1 MQPLKKSS
9 AISPELQAKIIEA
22 GKRVLRIESESIS
35 DLIPRIDQTF
45 VDVVA
50 LLDDC
55 PGHLVVMGIGK
66 SGLVGQKIAATFSSI
81 GLPAVF
87 LHAAEASHGDLGIIG
102 KEDIILAI
110 SNSGE
115 TEEMVKLLPVIN
127 RRKCTLVAMTG
138 KADSTLAKRAHY
150 VLNIGVKEEAC
161 PVNLVPTASTTAT
174 IAMGDTLAM
183 GLLEKRGFKPES
195 FALNHPGGSLGRKLL
210 VTVEDL
216 THAGDTIPTVR
227 ESADIYA
234 VLTEMS
240 RKRLGCTLVVDAA
253 GVMRGIITDGDLRR
267 LMESKRDISTIKA
280 ADLMSANPKT
290 VQKDDMATKALQIME
305 EYSITCLV
313 VSDDGKQ
320 IDGMV
325 HLHDLLRSG
334 IA

>member
-9 AISPELQAKIIEA
+9 PISPELKNKIIEA
-22 GKRVLRIESESIS
+22 GKRVLRIESESVA
-35 DLIPRIDQTF
+35 DLMDRIDSTF

-50 LLDDC
+50 LIDAC
-55 PGHLVVMGIGK
+55 PGQLVVMGIGK
-66 SGLVGQKIAATFSSI
+66 SGLVGQKIAATFSSV

-127 RRKCTLVAMTG
+127 RRKCTLIAMTG
-138 KADSTLAKRAHY
+138 NADSTLAKRAHY
-150 VLNIGVKEEAC
+150 VLNVGVKEEAC
-161 PVNLVPTASTTAT
+161 PENLVPTASTTAT
-174 IAMGDTLAM
+174 MAMGDTLAM
-183 GLLEKRGFKPES
+183 GLLEKRGFKPDD

-210 VTVEDL
+210 VTVADVM
-216 THAGDTIPTVR
+216 HAGDTTPTVP
-227 ESADIYA
+227 ENAEIYE

-240 RKRLGCTLVVDAA
+240 RKRLGTTLVVD
-253 GVMRGIITDGDLRR
+253 GEGRMLGIITDGDLRR
-267 LMESKRDISTIKA
+267 LMESKRDISEVSA
-280 ADLMSANPKT
+280 FDLMSTNPKT
-290 VQKDDMATKALQIME
+290 VKKDDMATKALQMME
-305 EYSITCLV
+305 EYSITCIV
-313 VSDDGKQ
+313 VSEDGRQ

>member
-9 AISPELQAKIIEA
+9 SVPPELKDKIIEA
-22 GKRVLRIESESIS
+22 GKRVLRIESESVS
-35 DLIPRIDQTF
+35 DLMSRIDQTF
-45 VDVVA
+45 VDVVS

-81 GLPAVF
+81 GMPAVF

-138 KADSTLAKRAHY
+138 NPDSTLAKRAHY

-161 PVNLVPTASTTAT
+161 PENLVPTASTTAT

-183 GLLEKRGFKPES
+183 GLLEKRGFKPDD

-210 VTVEDL
+210 VTVADL
-216 THAGDTIPTVR
+216 MHAGDTIPSVPDD
-227 ESADIYA
+227 ADIYTI
-234 VLTEMS
+234 LTEMS
-240 RKRLGCTLVVDAA
+240 RKRLGTTLVVDAA
-253 GVMRGIITDGDLRR
+253 GLMLGIITDGDLRR
-267 LMESKRDISTIKA
+267 LMESKKDITSIKA
-280 ADLMSANPKT
+280 GDLMSANPKT
-290 VQKDDMATKALQIME
+290 VAKDDMATKALQIME
-305 EYSITCLV
+305 EFSITCIV
-313 VSDDGKQ
+313 VSEDGRQ
-320 IDGMV
+320 IDGMI

>member
-9 AISPELQAKIIEA
+9 PVAPELKDKIIAA
-22 GKRVLRIESESIS
+22 GKRVLRIESESVA
-35 DLIPRIDQTF
+35 DLIDRIDSNF
-45 VDVVA
+45 VDVVS

-55 PGHLVVMGIGK
+55 PGHLVVLGIGK

-81 GLPAVF
+81 GLQAVF

-115 TEEMVKLLPVIN
+115 TEEMVRLLPVIN

-138 KADSTLAKRAHY
+138 NLDSTLAKRAHY

-161 PVNLVPTASTTAT
+161 SQDLVPTASTTAT
-174 IAMGDTLAM
+174 LAMGDTLAM
-183 GLLEKRGFKPES
+183 GLLEKRGFRPDD

-210 VTVEDL
+210 VTVEDVM
-216 THAGDTIPTVR
+216 HAGDTIPTVP
-227 ESADIYA
+227 ENADIYA

-240 RKRLGCTLVVDAA
+240 RKRLGTTLVVD
-253 GVMRGIITDGDLRR
+253 GPGHLLGIITDGDLRR
-267 LMESKRDISTIKA
+267 LMESKRDISKISA
-280 ADLMSANPKT
+280 ADLMSKNPKT
-290 VQKDDMATKALQIME
+290 VQKDHMATKALQMME
-305 EYSITCLV
+305 EYSITCIV
-313 VSDDGKQ
+313 VSEDGQQ
-320 IDGMV
+320 IDGMI